1 MASDSPKDSPEEP
14 PVISW
19 EADLENIMAN
29 SPPRVSRDLDIAE
42 CKSFLKNVEK
52 LMSDKASF
60 DSLWTSTKP
69 KNDKLSAIANLNKSY
84 NQDQVAVP
92 YDLNRVVLKNSTR
105 DYINATKFKTD
116 DLAYVITQSPL
127 KDTINDF
134 WNMVWQENAN
144 VIVMLSPLDDNGKAK
159 PKTTAYWPD
168 EGMIKVENMEIHLV
182 SEHIWNDNFV
192 IRSLYLKNLK
202 FGKTRTVN
210 QLHYLTWPKDS
221 VPASEKDVLDF
232 RK

>member
-1 MASDSPKDSPEEP
+1 MASDSPKLSPEEP

-29 SPPRVSRDLDIAE
+29 SPPRVSRDLDIVD
-42 CKSFLKNVEK
+42 CKSFLKSLEK
-52 LMSDKASF
+52 LMSDKVSF
-60 DSLWTSTKP
+60 DGLWTGTKP

-92 YDLNRVVLKNSTR
+92 YDLNRVVLKNSSK

-127 KDTINDF
+127 KETINDF

-144 VIVMLSPLDDNGKAK
+144 VIVMLNPLDDNGKGK
-159 PKTTAYWPD
+159 PRSIAYWPD
-168 EGMIKVENMEIHLV
+168 EGMIKVDNMGIHLV

-192 IRSLYLKNLK
+192 IRSL
-202 FGKTRTVN
+202 
-210 QLHYLTWPKDS
+210 
-221 VPASEKDVLDF
+221 
-232 RK
+232 